1 MPASYRHNQPIAIP
15 HTMLRHFA
23 LVSSG
28 TLASR
33 LTGFLR
39 DALIAALLGAG
50 AVADVFLVPFQ
61 IVSAARRLIGEG
73 ALNAALVPSWLKVR
87 ETQGNAS
94 AALFASRVL
103 GTLTFGLAVVALV
116 IALVAALQFGALSIG
131 QGFAGV
137 NAEVLT
143 VWLMLPYLALA
154 APVAVMIA
162 LLNAQMR
169 FGLAAFAPLLFNL
182 LLIVVAFALLTLWR
196 VETTTAAV
204 ILAATIGAAGL
215 VQLRVLQSSNATK
228 TVGFT
233 RPDFDPQM
241 RAFLGNALPGMIAS
255 AAPQLLML
263 AGIAFAAATPGAASW
278 LYFASR
284 LIELPLGLVGAAMG
298 TVMVPLIARDGEGTA
313 QHERDALSIAFGLAA
328 PACVGLLVLS
338 TDITRVLFQ
347 HGAFTA
353 DDTAWTA
360 ACLAMLALGLPV
372 QVMSKTLSASFFGR
386 SDTRTPMIATLAGL
400 AATIVLAAVM
410 RDGGAP
416 LIALAVAFGALV
428 QALWLIIVR
437 PRDMARSDNDMPNRT
452 TANRFAKIIAGAIV
466 MGAALYF
473 ADVWLSDSESW
484 ALAAIKLAGLIA
496 LGLGVYALAL
506 RALGVVTLDDVKA
519 ALNRE
524 G

>member
-1 MPASYRHNQPIAIP
+1 
-15 HTMLRHFA
+15 MLRHFA

-73 ALNAALVPSWLKVR
+73 ALNAALVPAWLKVR

-116 IALVAALQFGALSIG
+116 IALVAALQFGALHLDR
-131 QGFAGV
+131 GFGGV
-137 NAEVLT
+137 NAQVLT

-154 APVAVMIA
+154 APVAVLIA

-182 LLIVVAFALLTLWR
+182 LLIAVAFALLTLWR

-204 ILAATIGAAGL
+204 ILAGTIGAAGL

-228 TVGFT
+228 AVGFT

-241 RAFLGNALPGMIAS
+241 RAFLGQALPGMIAS

-284 LIELPLGLVGAAMG
+284 LIELPLGLVGVAMG
-298 TVMVPLIARDGEGTA
+298 TVMVPLIARAQQDNSEAAA
-313 QHERDALSIAFGLAA
+313 QHERDALSLAFALAA

-338 TDITRVLFQ
+338 PDITRVLFQ
-347 HGAFTA
+347 HGAFTP

-360 ACLAMLALGLPV
+360 SCLATLALGLPM
-372 QVMSKTLSASFFGR
+372 QVVSKTLSASFFGR
-386 SDTRTPMIATLAGL
+386 GDTRTPMIATLAGL
-400 AATIVLAAVM
+400 AVTIVLAAVM
-410 RDGGAP
+410 RSGGAP
-416 LIALAVAFGALV
+416 LIALAVAGGALV
-428 QALWLIIVR
+428 QAAWLIVVR
-437 PRDMARSDNDMPNRT
+437 PRDMVGLSRA
-452 TANRFAKIIAGAIV
+452 TAIRFVAIV
-466 MGAALYF
+466 AAATLMGAVLYF
-473 ADVWLSDSESW
+473 ADMMLGASESW
-484 ALAAIKLAGLIA
+484 APAAIKLAVLIA
-496 LGLGVYALAL
+496 LGLGIYALVL
-506 RALGVVTLDDVKA
+506 RALGVVTLGDVKA
-519 ALNRE
+519 ALKRE

>member
-1 MPASYRHNQPIAIP
+1 
-15 HTMLRHFA
+15 MLRHFA

-50 AVADVFLVPFQ
+50 AIADVFLVPFQ

-116 IALVAALQFGALSIG
+116 IALVAALQFGALHLDH
-131 QGFAGV
+131 GFMGV
-137 NAEVLT
+137 NAQVLT

-154 APVAVMIA
+154 APVAVLIA

-182 LLIVVAFALLTLWR
+182 LLIAAALALLTLWR
-196 VETTTAAV
+196 VETTTAAM
-204 ILAATIGAAGL
+204 ILAGTIGGAGL

-228 TVGFT
+228 AISFT

-241 RAFLGNALPGMIAS
+241 RAFLRNALPGMIAS

-284 LIELPLGLVGAAMG
+284 LIELPLGLVGVAMG
-298 TVMVPLIARDGEGTA
+298 TVMVPLIARHHQENGEGAA
-313 QHERDALSIAFGLAA
+313 QHERDALSLAIGLAA

-338 TDITRVLFQ
+338 SDITRVLFQ

-353 DDTAWTA
+353 ADTRETA
-360 ACLAMLALGLPV
+360 ACLAMLALGLPM
-372 QVMSKTLSASFFGR
+372 QVTSKTLSASFFGR
-386 SDTRTPMIATLAGL
+386 GDTRTPMIATLAGL
-400 AATIVLAAVM
+400 AATIILAAVLM
-410 RDGGAP
+410 GDGAP
-416 LIALAVAFGALV
+416 LIALAVTLGSLV
-428 QALWLIIVR
+428 QGACLLVGY
-437 PRDMARSDNDMPNRT
+437 PRDRT
-452 TANRFAKIIAGAIV
+452 VSGHAAAIRLAAIV
-466 MGAALYF
+466 AAAIAMGAVLYF
-473 ADVWLSDSESW
+473 ADMMLGDSAS
-484 ALAAIKLAGLIA
+484 LARDAIKLAGLIA
-496 LGLGVYALAL
+496 LGLGVYALSL
-506 RALGVVTLDDVKA
+506 RALGVVTLDGVKA
-519 ALNRE
+519 ALKRE